1 MKSLSRLMF
10 VILLIVLLTAC
21 NMPSGSSVDTVDEVA
36 TQVAQTLA
44 AWSPAE
50 TTPAVENILPTDTPS
65 PTMTETPEVTAVPDP
80 GTISGTI
87 SGYPYGSQPRLAI
100 VAIGYSTGNWTYV
113 INVPGDTYFYL
124 ASQYLLPG
132 QYYVVAYDSSGN
144 SGGCPGLV
152 TVVSD
157 ETASCTIS
165 DWVSWYPARPSG
177 VPVP

>member
-1 MKSLSRLMF
+1 MRKSSQFAFGLFLICALS
-10 VILLIVLLTAC
+10 AC
-21 NMPSGSSVDTVDEVA
+21 NLPSGISGDTTDPVA
-36 TQVAQTLA
+36 TSVAQTLA
-44 AWSPAE
+44 ALPAGE
-50 TTPAVENILPTDTPS
+50 STASVENVPSTDTPE
-65 PTMTETPEVTAVPDP
+65 PLPTETPQVTDIPAP

-113 INVPGDTYFYL
+113 INVAGDTYFYL
-124 ASQYLLPG
+124 VSQYLLPG

-165 DWVSWYPARPSG
+165 DWVSWYPDRPSG